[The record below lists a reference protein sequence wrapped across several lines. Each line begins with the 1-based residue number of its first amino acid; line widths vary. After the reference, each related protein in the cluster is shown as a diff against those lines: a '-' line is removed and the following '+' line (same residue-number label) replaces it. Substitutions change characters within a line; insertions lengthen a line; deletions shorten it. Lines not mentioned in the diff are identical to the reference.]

1 MWTGSSGVPIDMS
14 KMHATNKYL
23 LIISN
28 FGIDV
33 FAPKG
38 KV

>member
-1 MWTGSSGVPIDMS
+1 MPVDMS

-28 FGIDV
+28 FRIYAIA
-33 FAPKG
+33 FMG
-38 KV
+38 KL